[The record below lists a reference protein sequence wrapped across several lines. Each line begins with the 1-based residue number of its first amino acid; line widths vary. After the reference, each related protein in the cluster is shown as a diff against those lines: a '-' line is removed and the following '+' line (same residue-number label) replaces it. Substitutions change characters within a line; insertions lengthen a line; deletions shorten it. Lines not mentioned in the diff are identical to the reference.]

1 MLVITNTYQIKNG
14 VRKLGMFKQTNC
26 GVLIT
31 YGITILRLVNS
42 YKYKNIHEYTY
53 NV

>member
-1 MLVITNTYQIKNG
+1 MGLMLV
-14 VRKLGMFKQTNC
+14 RMFKQTNC

-42 YKYKNIHEYTY
+42 YKYMNVYEYTN

>member
-1 MLVITNTYQIKNG
+1 MGLMLV
-14 VRKLGMFKQTNC
+14 RMFKQANC

-42 YKYKNIHEYTY
+42 YKYKNVHEYTY